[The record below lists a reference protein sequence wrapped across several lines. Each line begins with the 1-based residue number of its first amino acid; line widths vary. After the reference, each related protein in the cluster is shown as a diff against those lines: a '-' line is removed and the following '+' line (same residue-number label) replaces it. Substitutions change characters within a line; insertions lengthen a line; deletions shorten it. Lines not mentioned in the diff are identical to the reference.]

1 MKTNSTFNA
10 KIEEIADGF
19 IVVMIAAMTHVSP
32 DLNEDYIKDQ
42 DSLDIIG
49 SLSINKRTA
58 LRKKFLKEVKIIS
71 KEIAEEIN
79 ELTTISKH

>member
-1 MKTNSTFNA
+1 MNNSTFNA

>member
-1 MKTNSTFNA
+1 MKKSIFDA

-19 IVVMIAAMTHVSP
+19 IVVMIAAMTHNSP
-32 DLNEDYIKDQ
+32 FLKEDYKKDQ

-49 SLSINKRTA
+49 SLSLNKRTI

-71 KEIAEEIN
+71 KGIAEEID
-79 ELTTISKH
+79 ELATVSKH

>member
-1 MKTNSTFNA
+1 MNDSTFNA

-19 IVVMIAAMTHVSP
+19 IVVMIAAMTHISP
-32 DLNEDYIKDQ
+32 DLNEDYRKDQ

-49 SLSINKRTA
+49 SLSINKRTT

-79 ELTTISKH
+79 ELATVSKH